1 MRNLPRHT
9 LAPCQAESILATYSR
24 GRVFTIPQD
33 WSECPIT
40 LYLLFVKIKKKRLYQ
55 KQPEKGQSYVGIE
68 PTPSEWK
75 SDILAAIRIGQIT

>member
-1 MRNLPRHT
+1 MRNLPRRI
-9 LAPCQAESILATYSR
+9 LAPRQAALILATMCNWP
-24 GRVFTIPQD
+24 RVHHTAGLVR
-33 WSECPIT
+33 CPIT

-55 KQPEKGQSYVGIE
+55 KQPEKGQPYVGIE